1 MMKRMTWAMAGL
13 LSGAMAMAGAAR
25 AEIAGDAVKIGVL
38 TDASGVYA
46 DAGGKGSLEAARMAV
61 ADFGGTVKGKKIEI
75 LYADHQ
81 NKPDVGVSIARQW
94 FDVEHVNLI
103 TDVLTSSVAIA
114 LQSVVKE
121 KNGVL
126 INTGAASSDLTGKFC
141 TPNTIHYAYD
151 TYALAHGTGSA
162 IVATGGDSW
171 YFITADYAF
180 GQALERD
187 TTAWVVKGGGKVLGG
202 VKAPLSTT
210 DFSSYLL
217 QAQSSG
223 AKVVGL
229 ANAGQDTVNAIKQAG
244 EFGLVASGQRLAGLL
259 LFISD
264 INSLGLQAAQ
274 GLTLTTGFYWDRTEA
289 TRTFSKRFYEKMKQM
304 PSMVQAGVYSGVMNY
319 LKAVE
324 AIDSIDGAAVVQ
336 QMRKVKINDI
346 FAENGYVREDG
357 RMVHDMYLVE
367 VKKPG
372 DSKYPWDYYKILK
385 VIPGEEAFR
394 PLPESECPLV
404 KKAQ

>member
-1 MMKRMTWAMAGL
+1 
-13 LSGAMAMAGAAR
+13 MAGAAR